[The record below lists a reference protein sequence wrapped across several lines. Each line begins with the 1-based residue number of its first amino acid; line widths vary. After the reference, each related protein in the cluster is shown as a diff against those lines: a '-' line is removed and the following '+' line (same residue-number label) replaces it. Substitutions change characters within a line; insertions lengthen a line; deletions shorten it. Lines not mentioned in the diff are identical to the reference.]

1 MSCFKML
8 TESLLAT
15 LAYVAPE
22 TYFTEQDICDYY
34 TYLLENM
41 PVYIPTN
48 LSREIIEDT
57 VKEYPDVFK
66 LKHNDNS
73 IAISGDTTS
82 CINYILRCGSEMQKY
97 ILNMTKVWLEERSN
111 I

>member
-1 MSCFKML
+1 MTCFKML

-15 LAYVAPE
+15 LAYVAPN

-41 PVYIPTN
+41 PVYVTTN
-48 LSREIIEDT
+48 LSREMIESV

-66 LKHNDNS
+66 LKYTFNAVS
-73 IAISGDTTS
+73 VSGDATS
-82 CINYILRCGSEMQKY
+82 CINYFLRCSIEMQRL
-97 ILNMTKVWLEERSN
+97 ILNLTNIWLKERN
-111 I
+111 MI